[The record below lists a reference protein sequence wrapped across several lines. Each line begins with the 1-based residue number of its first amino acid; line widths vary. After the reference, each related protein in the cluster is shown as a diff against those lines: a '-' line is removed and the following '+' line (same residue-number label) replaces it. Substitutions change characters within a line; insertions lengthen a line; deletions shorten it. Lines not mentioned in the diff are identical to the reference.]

1 MQRLLCPVETLY
13 VGQRSRAVISCAVSG
28 GVDPQVLTA
37 AFADLTAKHPPLRC
51 RIAREDAGFVLQE
64 LDTPPRLLVRE
75 DADHGYADELNAPL
89 PVGGPLVRA
98 TLLRGGGT
106 DTVVLVVDHTVTD
119 GHSAIA
125 LHHALWDRYAQLLAA
140 PGTAPEPWCTDWPA
154 PLTEQLPPCPEEE
167 VARYFDR
174 RVAAARARPVEL
186 VPYDAAGGV
195 EGGRIEIARLRLD
208 AERTLQLRRAAAAFG
223 VSVQGLVAGALLV
236 AARRRLP
243 GEGPRTLGCLS
254 PVDLRSRMTPPV
266 PRELMIAAVTSNVQA
281 LDVAP
286 DSEPVELA
294 RTVTGGL
301 RRALEAGEPPLE
313 VRIMPRVAEF
323 PPLMAGTV
331 IATNMGAVAAPP
343 LPEGLELLDVRL
355 VPAREQYFPQAGRSP
370 LMACVTTF
378 AGRLAVEFP
387 YWTECFS
394 GPFMAALRDDVQ
406 AALLDLAALGG
417 PTGSAAS

>member
-1 MQRLLCPVETLY
+1 METLY

-64 LDTPPRLLVRE
+64 LDTPPRLVVRE
-75 DADHGYADELNAPL
+75 GAEDGYAAELNAPL

-98 TLLRGGGT
+98 TLLRGTGT
-106 DTVVLVVDHTVTD
+106 DTVVLAIDHAIVD

-125 LHHALWDRYAQLLAA
+125 LHHALWERYGQLLAA

-154 PLTEQLPPCPEEE
+154 PLTELLPPCPEED
-167 VARYFDR
+167 VAQYFER
-174 RVAAARARPVEL
+174 RVAAVRTHPVEL
-186 VPYDAAGGV
+186 VSYDAAGGA
-195 EGGRIEIARLRLD
+195 EDGRIEVARLRLSTEQT
-208 AERTLQLRRAAAAFG
+208 AQLRHAAAAFG
-223 VSVQGLVAGALLV
+223 VSVQGLVAGALLA

-254 PVDLRSRMTPPV
+254 PVDLRSRVTPPV
-266 PRELMIAAVTSNVQA
+266 PRELMIAAVTSHVQA

-286 DSEPVELA
+286 DSDPVELA

-301 RRALEAGEPPLE
+301 RRSLEAGEPLLE
-313 VRIMPRVAEF
+313 VRIMPRVPEF

-331 IATNMGAVAAPP
+331 IVTNMGAVAAPP
-343 LPEGLELLDVRL
+343 MPEGLELLDVRL

-378 AGRLAVEFP
+378 DGRLAMEFP
-387 YWTECFS
+387 YWTECF
-394 GPFMAALRDDVQ
+394 GEPFMTALRDEAQ
-406 AALLDLAALGG
+406 SALLDLAALGG
-417 PTGSAAS
+417 PTGSAAC

>member
-1 MQRLLCPVETLY
+1 METLY

-64 LDTPPRLLVRE
+64 LDTPPRLVVRE
-75 DADHGYADELNAPL
+75 NADDGYADELNAPL
-89 PVGGPLVRA
+89 PVGGPLARA
-98 TLLRGGGT
+98 TLLRGAGT
-106 DTVVLVVDHTVTD
+106 DTLVLVIDHTITD

-140 PGTAPEPWCTDWPA
+140 PDTAPEPWCTDWPA

-174 RVAAARARPVEL
+174 RVAAAKARPVEL
-186 VPYDAAGGV
+186 VPYDAAGGA
-195 EGGRIEIARLRLD
+195 ESGRIEIARLRLD
-208 AERTLQLRRAAAAFG
+208 AERTVQLRSAAAAFG

-301 RRALEAGEPPLE
+301 RRALEAGEPALE
-313 VRIMPRVAEF
+313 VRIMPRVGEF

-378 AGRLAVEFP
+378 DGRLAVEFP
-387 YWTECFS
+387 YWSECFS
-394 GPFMAALRDDVQ
+394 GPFMAALREDVQ
-406 AALLDLAALGG
+406 SVLLDLAALGG
-417 PTGSAAS
+417 SAGSAAS